1 MLHLLV
7 WLEPGY
13 ICSKAR
19 IFALELLP
27 KEDCKLDTLKL
38 SYLAIWTC
46 VFHIDPGYRGQE
58 TSRHEAGQ
66 LGCRQT
72 SFSPDVCCGWG
83 DGQSVV
89 PTVTSFVVYSRCCF

>member
-58 TSRHEAGQ
+58 TRGMRQGSWAAGKPA
-66 LGCRQT
+66 
-72 SFSPDVCCGWG
+72 SPQMSAV
-83 DGQSVV
+83 DGEMASQRF
-89 PTVTSFVVYSRCCF
+89 PR

>member
-27 KEDCKLDTLKL
+27 KEDYKLDTWNFEVILFGHL
-38 SYLAIWTC
+38 DMC
-46 VFHIDPGYRGQE
+46 VPYRPG
-58 TSRHEAGQ
+58 
-66 LGCRQT
+66 L
-72 SFSPDVCCGWG
+72 
-83 DGQSVV
+83 
-89 PTVTSFVVYSRCCF
+89 